1 MKRNMHANC
10 LPYVSFPHTAWAW
23 VLQLEVE
30 PVATKLLEPEQA
42 LVVVASP
49 WHGQAQVAQVVAV
62 EVPLAGLVPVQ
73 VLCMAPWLA

>member
-10 LPYVSFPHTAWAW
+10 LPSVSFLHTAWAW

-49 WHGQAQVAQVVAV
+49 WHGQAQVAHIAR
-62 EVPLAGLVPVQ
+62 LVPVQ